1 MQDDRLEMGEEEEAL
16 ASGSRSA
23 TGHCVYVSAEQLGAA
38 RRGCG
43 AGCDGE
49 KMHFSPSG
57 YHCVLQDPVARPF
70 ALLFSSRDC
79 NRLSEQS
86 LLQRGGLDC
95 STLWLPLPLL
105 AWLPGQGHGSQHE
118 APGALCSA
126 GAAKEGERR
135 DTRQNG
141 ANIEVQMEE
150 RVRKFTHNL
159 EGKN

>member
-1 MQDDRLEMGEEEEAL
+1 M
-16 ASGSRSA
+16 
-23 TGHCVYVSAEQLGAA
+23 
-38 RRGCG
+38 
-43 AGCDGE
+43 
-49 KMHFSPSG
+49 
-57 YHCVLQDPVARPF
+57 ARPF

-86 LLQRGGLDC
+86 LLQRGGFDC